1 MLGQLL
7 AFLGVALLVI
17 VVPGPDTALTVRNAL
32 AGGRRAGVA
41 TAAGVAAGQA
51 VWTVA
56 TSVGIAELLQASEPA
71 FLAMKA
77 VGAAYL
83 VVLGLQSLWSAARP
97 RDQGLWTTRPPAPA
111 VGLPSRL
118 GPLHRRGGVRRARVG
133 TRIGPRVG
141 TPMGP
146 RVGARVG
153 RGSIRPDRGLSP
165 GRALG
170 QGVISNLANPKMAA
184 FFLSLLPQFAS
195 PGLGAGGVVLLGLV
209 FCLLT
214 FAWLALYSAVV
225 DRARVVLGRSRVR
238 RALDGLS
245 GLVLVGFGARL
256 ALQQR

>member
-1 MLGQLL
+1 VLGQLL
-7 AFLGVALLVI
+7 AFLGVALVVI

-41 TAAGVAAGQA
+41 TAAGVTAGQA

-56 TSVGIAELLQASEPA
+56 TSVGIAELIQASEPA
-71 FLAMKA
+71 FLVMKA

-83 VVLGLQSLWSAARP
+83 VALGLQSLWSAARP
-97 RDQGLWTTRPPAPA
+97 PDKGLWTTRPASPA
-111 VGLPSRL
+111 VG
-118 GPLHRRGGVRRARVG
+118 
-133 TRIGPRVG
+133 
-141 TPMGP
+141 
-146 RVGARVG
+146 
-153 RGSIRPDRGLSP
+153 GLLP
-165 GRALG
+165 GRALR

-195 PGLGAGGVVLLGLV
+195 PGRGAGGVVLLGLV
-209 FCLLT
+209 FCLMT